1 MKKSYMLLSN
11 AVREREFETESEDE
25 HEADVSTR
33 GMPRYGHSQQLRCQT
48 SNNCQISI
56 SILT

>member
-1 MKKSYMLLSN
+1 MLLSN

-25 HEADVSTR
+25 HEADVSTQ